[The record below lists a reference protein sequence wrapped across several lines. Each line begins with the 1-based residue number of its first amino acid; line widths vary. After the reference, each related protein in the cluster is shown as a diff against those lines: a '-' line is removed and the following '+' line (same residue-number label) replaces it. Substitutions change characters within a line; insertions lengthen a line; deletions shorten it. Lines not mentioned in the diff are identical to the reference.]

1 MPSHNNGKGKVI
13 LEIQGDAE
21 GIFLERVNRFLARV
35 KIGEREEYAH
45 VHDPG
50 RLKELLYPG
59 NSVILK
65 KYPKK
70 GRRTEWEIIAA
81 RYKGG
86 WIFTNSKFH
95 RVISER
101 ILKDIEISPLGKLEE
116 LRAEVRIGKSRIDYM
131 AIRNGEKIW
140 IEVKGCTLERNN
152 VALFPD
158 APTERGRRHV
168 EELHKI
174 IKDGGK
180 AALMILVFHAD
191 VKCFSPNREM
201 DKEFSEAYRDAI
213 GEGLEVYPIV
223 LDYDGRRIRFL
234 GYLPLCEN

>member
-1 MPSHNNGKGKVI
+1 
-13 LEIQGDAE
+13 
-21 GIFLERVNRFLARV
+21 
-35 KIGEREEYAH
+35 
-45 VHDPG
+45 
-50 RLKELLYPG
+50 
-59 NSVILK
+59 
-65 KYPKK
+65 
-70 GRRTEWEIIAA
+70 
-81 RYKGG
+81 
-86 WIFTNSKFH
+86 
-95 RVISER
+95 
-101 ILKDIEISPLGKLEE
+101 LKDIEISPLGKLEE